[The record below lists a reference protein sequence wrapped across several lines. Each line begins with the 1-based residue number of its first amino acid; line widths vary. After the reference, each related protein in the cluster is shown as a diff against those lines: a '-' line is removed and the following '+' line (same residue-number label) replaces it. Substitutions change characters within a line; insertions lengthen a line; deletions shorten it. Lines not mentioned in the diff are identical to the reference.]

1 MINVFNCSQVRW
13 MAVVVVFA
21 FSLVGCGSL
30 PVGRYEAFR
39 VATES
44 VHDTTEDTFLRIE
57 KRQRDFAVLTAPDA
71 LLTSQTFK
79 PVIGGQSF
87 DIRGQLET
95 RDAAVETL
103 VAYAKILEG
112 LAGKDVS
119 TDVDR
124 ATQNLAASLRR
135 LSATPTGATA
145 ANGLASAVDTIT
157 RVVTSESRKDALK
170 AVMRVAQPG
179 IEALV
184 RLFHEDRAKIATF
197 SDLMKTSYLNHA
209 QRARPPFG
217 TWDRYRFDQEIAAV
231 LEEFEQVQGALTAA
245 DVSLAKLPSAHRQL
259 LESLDDRERP
269 IDALRD
275 MIREARQLQK
285 FYRALPKT

>member
-1 MINVFNCSQVRW
+1 MINVFKYSQVRW
-13 MAVVVVFA
+13 AAVVVSAFA
-21 FSLVGCGSL
+21 LAGCGSV

-39 VATES
+39 MATES
-44 VHDTTEDTFLRIE
+44 VQDATEDTFLRIE
-57 KRQRDFAVLTAPDA
+57 KRQRDFVVLTAPDT

-79 PVIGGQSF
+79 PAIGGQSF

-103 VAYAKILEG
+103 VAYAKTLEG
-112 LAGKDVS
+112 LAGKDFS
-119 TDVDR
+119 TEVDR

-135 LSATPTGATA
+135 LSTSPTGAAA
-145 ANGLASAVDTIT
+145 ANGFASAVDTIT
-157 RVVTSESRKDALK
+157 RVVTSESRKNALK
-170 AVMRVAQPG
+170 EVMGVAQPG

-184 RLFHEDRAKIATF
+184 RLFHEDKAKIATF
-197 SDLMKTSYLNHA
+197 SDLMKASYINHA

-231 LEEFEQVQGALTAA
+231 LEEFEQVQGALSAA
-245 DVSLAKLPSAHRQL
+245 DVSLAKLPDAHRQL
-259 LESLDDRERP
+259 HEALDDRERP
-269 IDALRD
+269 MDALRD